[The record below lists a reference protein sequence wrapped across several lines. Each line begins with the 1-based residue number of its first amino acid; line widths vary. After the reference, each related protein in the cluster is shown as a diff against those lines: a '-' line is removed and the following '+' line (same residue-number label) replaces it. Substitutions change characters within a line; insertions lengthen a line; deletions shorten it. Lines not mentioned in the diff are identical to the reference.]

1 MNTNLLKQGEDIKP
15 IKGYPHYYVS
25 NFGNFFT
32 DYPTSRWGKG
42 FRVLRERVHT
52 SGYNYVGLYRED
64 DNGEVKRYWLRS
76 HRVVANHFI
85 GDVKRN
91 TVVDHQ
97 NFNKSDNRAENLR
110 IITQK
115 QNMIYYH
122 QHKKENNL

>member
-1 MNTNLLKQGEDIKP
+1 MNTNLLKEGEEIKP

-42 FRVLRERVHT
+42 FRVLRERNHPT
-52 SGYNYVGLYRED
+52 NYRYVGLYKKD
-64 DNGEVKRYWLRS
+64 DDDVTRRYWLRS

-91 TVVDHQ
+91 TVVDHK
-97 NFNKSDNRAENLR
+97 NFNKSDNRAENLQ
-110 IITQK
+110 ITTQK
-115 QNMIYYH
+115 ENIIRYH
-122 QHKKENNL
+122 QHKRENNK